1 MLWLA
6 GFVRSAQNQ
15 QISLDLKG
23 MRVVLIST
31 SNTLP
36 QSEESFVPK
45 CPVIPLIPLSLDIFT
60 ANKDTIGH
68 PRGPVASLRGEKAV
82 WLCVPSQ

>member
-6 GFVRSAQNQ
+6 GFVSFGQNQ
-15 QISLDLKG
+15 RISLDFKG

-36 QSEESFVPK
+36 QSEESFVPT
-45 CPVIPLIPLSLDIFT
+45 LSLDIFA

-68 PRGPVASLRGEKAV
+68 PRGPVASLKGEKTV